1 MIHHYHGTP
10 IWGDKGSVHRVAVS
24 GAGAFVSHFRPDQ
37 LSESLDYAESVALDN
52 GAFSFWRN
60 GKAPDWSKFYDA
72 LAEVYHHDKL
82 DFFVIPDVIEGGE
95 KENDDLI
102 ANLPHEFTTKAAP
115 TWHLHESIDRLIYLC
130 YSWPRVCFGSSGAYA
145 VIRTAAWH
153 ARMREA
159 FRAIYHSGARPL
171 IHGLRMLDG
180 RVLGHYPLNTAD
192 STNLACNVPKFK
204 VKYPDLTK
212 QIVEADYCRGLNPE
226 QIKTLVLRNRC
237 AVLKGSI
244 ERVTPPSLED
254 WYKATY
260 DR

>member
-37 LSESLDYAESVALDN
+37 LMPSLDWAESVALDN
-52 GAFSFWRN
+52 GAFSFWKN
-60 GKAPDWSKFYDA
+60 GKKPDWDKFYED
-72 LAEVYHHDKL
+72 LSDVYNHPKL
-82 DFFVIPDVIEGGE
+82 SFFVIPDVIEGGE
-95 KENDDLI
+95 KENDALI
-102 ANLPHEFTTKAAP
+102 ADMPHEFTLKAAP

-130 YSWPRVCFGSSGAYA
+130 YSWPRVCFGSSGDYA
-145 VIRTAAWH
+145 VIRTKAWH
-153 ARMREA
+153 SRMHDA
-159 FRAIYHSGARPL
+159 FRAIYLCGARPL

-180 RVLGHYPLNTAD
+180 RVLGQYPLNTAD
-192 STNLACNVPKFK
+192 STNLACNVPKFN

-237 AVLKGSI
+237 AVLKGAI
-244 ERVTPPSLED
+244 ERVKPPSIDE
-254 WYKATY
+254 WYKKHY
-260 DR
+260 G